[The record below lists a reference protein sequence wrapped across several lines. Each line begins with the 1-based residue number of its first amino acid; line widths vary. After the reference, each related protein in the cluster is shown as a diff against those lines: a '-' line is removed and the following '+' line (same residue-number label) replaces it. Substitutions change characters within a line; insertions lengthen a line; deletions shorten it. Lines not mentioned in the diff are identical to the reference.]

1 MYNGRSRYYGDSG
14 EEDFDIPV
22 KSRAERVM
30 EAKRAFGE
38 GKSSDRINGYSDSS
52 YKSRH
57 QANKAYENEQKPPFV
72 LIRFIAAAML
82 FLILL
87 FAVKNDFSFEGFD
100 REYIMKCLESNDYW
114 NMLVEKAGD
123 AASEVVAWY
132 KSIK

>member
-1 MYNGRSRYYGDSG
+1 MYNGRSKYYSDNE
-14 EEDFDIPV
+14 EEDFDVPV
-22 KSRAERVM
+22 KSRAEKVM
-30 EAKRAFGE
+30 EAKRAFG
-38 GKSSDRINGYSDSS
+38 GAGSSDRMNGYSDNS
-52 YKSRH
+52 YRNMHKV
-57 QANKAYENEQKPPFV
+57 NKTYENEQKPPFM

-100 REYIMKCLESNDYW
+100 KEYIMKCLENNDYW

-132 KSIK
+132 RSIK

>member
-1 MYNGRSRYYGDSG
+1 MYNERSRYYN
-14 EEDFDIPV
+14 EQEDFDTPV

-30 EAKRAFGE
+30 EAKRAFG
-38 GKSSDRINGYSDSS
+38 GGGSDRAYGYTDSS
-52 YKSRH
+52 YRGKS
-57 QANKAYENEQKPPFV
+57 QTTKSTESEQRPPFV

-100 REYIMKCLESNDYW
+100 REYIMKCLEKNDYW